1 MTTVRRVAAGETEL
15 AVEVT
20 HLINRA
26 YLPAQAELFETLVE
40 RTSVEAI
47 ARSIET
53 GDLVIA
59 ERDGEIVG
67 SVLAPST
74 DERVGYFGTLAV
86 RPEAASTGVARA
98 ILETI
103 EADALARG
111 LVAMELD
118 LLMPEPPTPHQSRL
132 RGWYERRGYLP
143 VRARPFGEVD
153 REGAAHLLY
162 PTQLIRYSKSLA

>member
-1 MTTVRRVAAGETEL
+1 VTTVRRVDAAETEL

-26 YLPAQAELFETLVE
+26 YQPAQAELFKTLVE

-53 GDLVIA
+53 GDLVVA

-67 SVLAPST
+67 SALALTT

-86 RPEAASTGVARA
+86 PPEAASTGVARA

-111 LVAMELD
+111 LVAMELE

-132 RGWYERRGYLP
+132 REWYERRGYVP
-143 VRARPFGEVD
+143 VQSRPFGEAD
-153 REGAAHLLY
+153 QEGAAHLLY
-162 PTQLIRYSKSLA
+162 PTQLIRYSKALA